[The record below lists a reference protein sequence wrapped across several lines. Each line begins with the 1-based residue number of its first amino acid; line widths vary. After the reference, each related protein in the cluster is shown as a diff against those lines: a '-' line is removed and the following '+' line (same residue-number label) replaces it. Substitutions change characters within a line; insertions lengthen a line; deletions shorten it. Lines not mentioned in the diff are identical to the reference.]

1 MTKNTPFWFFL
12 FSLSAC
18 LWIFTPGLS
27 GGFFVDD
34 FWNITENK
42 WLHINELTL
51 SGLWNAMMSGE
62 SGYLKRPLAM
72 LSFALNHW
80 LTGLDPYWMK
90 VTNLII
96 HLLNSVLLCF
106 VLKEIFRALSI
117 KFGGKYPE
125 NLAYI
130 IAGVWTI
137 HPINV
142 TSVSYIVQRMT
153 SLSSFFMLLAML
165 VFLYLRKNNLGT
177 KKGHFFCLL
186 IIILWGLGLFTKEI
200 VIILGLYI
208 LLFEWQLYGFKTN
221 TKGQLRN
228 LYLTIG
234 SLNIP
239 ILLGGIYTLVNY
251 QHYFIDSYQVRNF
264 NLFERVLTETRVLIE
279 YIRLIIMPDV
289 TNMGIFQDTFE
300 ISTSI
305 ISPFSTLF
313 SLFIII
319 GLLITAFISRNR
331 LPLFTLGVFW
341 FFIGHLLESTV
352 FSLELLFLH
361 RNYVPA
367 VGILF
372 IMTEGM
378 LFVYRRNKSLAY
390 FTVLILLIIFIMC
403 SRLLAWQWSN
413 NLNYLLSNS
422 TQHTGSFRANQW
434 SGKVFLLK
442 ALQLREGKDQDSL
455 LEESRKYNAM
465 VKLQKPNDISVEFSS
480 LRTYLLLVKKPPKQL
495 VDAIIKNIQFSD
507 FLYLELSTIE
517 LLSNCTLDGDC
528 MISSTEYRNILEGCL
543 KNKNVRGAYRSFL
556 LNRYALYFHRIE
568 NDVQKAIEIQNQAIE
583 IAPSLLDNYI
593 KLVGYYMEIGDISGM
608 ERSIE
613 GLKKYDRYN
622 MYSDYIKPYQ
632 LGVEKAKILLEEHKN
647 IQK

>member
-1 MTKNTPFWFFL
+1 
-12 FSLSAC
+12 
-18 LWIFTPGLS
+18 
-27 GGFFVDD
+27 
-34 FWNITENK
+34 
-42 WLHINELTL
+42 
-51 SGLWNAMMSGE
+51 
-62 SGYLKRPLAM
+62 
-72 LSFALNHW
+72 
-80 LTGLDPYWMK
+80 
-90 VTNLII
+90 
-96 HLLNSVLLCF
+96 
-106 VLKEIFRALSI
+106 
-117 KFGGKYPE
+117 
-125 NLAYI
+125 
-130 IAGVWTI
+130 
-137 HPINV
+137 
-142 TSVSYIVQRMT
+142 
-153 SLSSFFMLLAML
+153 
-165 VFLYLRKNNLGT
+165 
-177 KKGHFFCLL
+177 
-186 IIILWGLGLFTKEI
+186 
-200 VIILGLYI
+200 
-208 LLFEWQLYGFKTN
+208 
-221 TKGQLRN
+221 
-228 LYLTIG
+228 
-234 SLNIP
+234 
-239 ILLGGIYTLVNY
+239 LLGGIYTLVNY

-264 NLFERVLTETRVLIE
+264 NLFERVLTETRVLTE

-319 GLLITAFISRNR
+319 GLLITAFISRNK

-367 VGILF
+367 VGIFF
-372 IMTEGM
+372 IMMEGM

-422 TQHTGSFRANQW
+422 TQHTGSLRANQW

-495 VDAIIKNIQFSD
+495 VDAIIQNIQFSD
-507 FLYLELSTIE
+507 ILYFELSTIE

-528 MISSTEYRNILEGCL
+528 LISSTEYRNILEGCL